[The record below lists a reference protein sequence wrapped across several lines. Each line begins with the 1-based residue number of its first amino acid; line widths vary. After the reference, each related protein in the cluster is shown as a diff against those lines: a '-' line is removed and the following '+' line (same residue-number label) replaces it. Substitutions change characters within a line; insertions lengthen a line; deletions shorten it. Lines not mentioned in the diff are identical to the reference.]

1 MSTTVVGI
9 GAPFRGDDAAG
20 PAVVRRLRAGGLPA
34 GVRTLELPDP
44 SDLVAVLEQEDEV
57 IVVDAVVGGPVGA
70 VIELDP
76 EHTDPAEPVAVS
88 SHGVGVLQAITLAKH
103 LAGSRPIAHT
113 RLIGVGIEAPQAL
126 RSGLSPEVAAAVE
139 RAAEMIRGLTG

>member
-20 PAVVRRLRAGGLPA
+20 PAVIRRLRTVGLPE
-34 GVRTLELPDP
+34 GVTTLEMRDP

-57 IVVDAVVGGPVGA
+57 IVVDAVVGGPAGA

-76 EHTDPAEPVAVS
+76 DQVDPAAPLAVS
-88 SHGVGVLQAITLAKH
+88 SHGVGVLQAIALAKH
-103 LAGSRPIAHT
+103 LAGGRPIAHT
-113 RLIGVGIEAPQAL
+113 RLIGVGIEPP
-126 RSGLSPEVAAAVE
+126 RGYRPGLSPEVAAAVQH
-139 RAAEMIRGLTG
+139 AADLIRDLTR